1 MYTGGPKCVSLLKI
15 KERRDVYDNN
25 LFKHDSLNTNTNTNT
40 HTETHTQ
47 VRSESHLSNKASEG
61 PTAISRSMNKGER

>member
-1 MYTGGPKCVSLLKI
+1 MSLLKI

-25 LFKHDSLNTNTNTNT
+25 LFKHNSLNTNTNT